1 MITDIVSP
9 LKGEQIQFFVV
20 KFSEIEPRKAVTEE
34 IDCLFELGKFTQ
46 GITNY
51 SRQIVRLLW
60 RIATEDSG
68 YSDTVASAAV
78 EKFAEIIK
86 NWEMDLKFD
95 YFLAG
100 IDGIRGGKNVL
111 NCLKLLKK
119 MFKELVFK
127 YVPEEKKG
135 SAPQFENVDQCIWYF
150 INEKGLLDAFFHN
163 FEEYCQTVAKKLEE

>member
-1 MITDIVSP
+1 MA
-9 LKGEQIQFFVV
+9 
-20 KFSEIEPRKAVTEE
+20 KFAEIEPRKAVTEE

-68 YSDTVASAAV
+68 YSDTVANAAV
-78 EKFAEIIK
+78 DKFAEIIK

-119 MFKELVFK
+119 MFRELVFK
-127 YVPEEKKG
+127 YIPEEKKG
-135 SAPQFENVDQCIWYF
+135 NGPHFENVDQCIWYF

-163 FEEYCQTVAKKLEE
+163 FEEYCKAVA